1 MIDHMDITSDQ
12 KTTSY
17 HARPEPGQLVEVR
30 RRQWVVSEVNSSLL
44 DSSRPLGI
52 GEASA
57 DYTVEKASTSLPST
71 QHLVS
76 MSSIDEDGLGEELEV
91 IWEIEPG
98 AQVIERAGLP
108 SITGQDDSN
117 TLEAFLD
124 AIRWGAATN
133 ADRGFLQAPF
143 RSGVS
148 IEDFQLDPLV
158 RAIDMA
164 RVNLLIADDVG
175 LGKTIE
181 AGLVIQE
188 MLLRHRAR
196 TVLVICPAS
205 LQEKWRVEM
214 LEKFGLEFLVVDT
227 TYIKQLRRERGI
239 HANPWTSHPRLIASM
254 DWAKSGE
261 GLRAMRDVLPAHAG
275 HPRKFDLLVVDEAH
289 NIAPAAG
296 AHYAL
301 ESQRTRFIRA
311 ISPHFQ
317 HRLFLTATP
326 HNGYTES
333 FTSLLELLDDQRFAR
348 NVLPDEKQLSQ
359 VMIRRL
365 KSDLVDAEGK
375 PLYAQ
380 RRLQALE
387 VPYTDEEREI
397 HRTLNDYCASRE
409 KSAEK
414 GGSTFGT
421 SFINQLLKKR
431 LFSSPAAFASTLEK
445 HISSLS
451 KSTKLKVSDPMAD
464 RILRKAILKVD
475 EDYANDQEVENA
487 QSEAVEEA
495 SRRAQP
501 LTQEQQGMLDELR
514 QWAQRAKNQT
524 DSKAKAVL
532 DWLSANL
539 KPGGVWNDRRV
550 ILFTEYRTTHQWMHE
565 ILASHGFGGER
576 LGLLHGGL
584 TQDEREPIKA
594 AFQASPKDSPVRILL
609 ATDAASEGIDLQNH
623 CNCLIHLEIPYNPNV
638 MEQRNGRIDRHGQ
651 RDTEVLIW
659 HPVDGGGKGHASV
672 GGHGEDIL
680 RALRKLELMRADMGS
695 VNPVIAPQMSGLIE
709 GSLKDLDTRL
719 AEAKIAKA
727 RRFVRAERDLKERV
741 AKLHERLLATQQDFH
756 LTPDH
761 IRMAVQTGL
770 ALAGRPPLESVSLA
784 GAPQGSVFKMPPLS
798 GSWARCSEGLE
809 HPFRKGL
816 IRPITFDH
824 AIAKGRDDVVLVHLN
839 HRLVQMCLRLLRA
852 EVWAQEDVKKL
863 HRVTVRTVPDSS
875 IEGAAVVVISRLVIT
890 GGNHHRLHEELTA
903 SGGYLRDQSFRRE
916 EGVGRVQRWLDE
928 ARPVTANGSLFD
940 ALRVRFDRAQ
950 PAILQS
956 VDARSKDRLKFL
968 TNTLET
974 RRKQEI
980 DDIGAVLDEL
990 ERAIQS
996 ELKKEQQ
1003 PEQMSLFTE
1012 DERTQLKR
1020 DTAALEARLS
1030 RIPDERQM
1038 EMRAI
1043 ASRYAKLDDRTF
1055 PVAVI
1060 FLVPE
1065 HMEGA

>member
-1 MIDHMDITSDQ
+1 MQTATEIEAQ
-12 KTTSY
+12 AY
-17 HARPEPGQLVEVR
+17 RARPEPGQLVEVR
-30 RRQWVVSEVNSSLL
+30 RRQWVVAEVNSSKLE
-44 DSSRPLGI
+44 SNS
-52 GEASA
+52 ASQNCV
-57 DYTVEKASTSLPST
+57 TL
-71 QHLVS
+71 
-76 MSSIDEDGLGEELEV
+76 SSIDEDGLGEELEV

-108 SITGQDDSN
+108 SITGQDDSG

-124 AIRWGAATN
+124 AVRWGAATN

-188 MLLRHRAR
+188 LLLRHRAR
-196 TVLVICPAS
+196 TVLIICPAS

-214 LEKFGLEFLVVDT
+214 LEKFGLDFRLVDT
-227 TYIKQLRRERGI
+227 EYIKQLRRERGI

-254 DWAKSGE
+254 DWVKGGE

-301 ESQRTRFIRA
+301 ESQRTKFIRS

-348 NVLPDEKQLSQ
+348 NILPDDKQLSQ

-365 KSDLVDAEGK
+365 KSDLVDSDGK

-380 RRLQALE
+380 RKLQALA
-387 VPYTDEEREI
+387 VPYTRDERDI
-397 HRTLNDYCASRE
+397 HQKLNDYCTSRE
-409 KSAEK
+409 RDSNN
-414 GGSTFGT
+414 GGSSFGT
-421 SFINQLLKKR
+421 TFVNQLLKKR
-431 LFSSPAAFASTLEK
+431 LFSSPSAFASTLEK
-445 HISSLS
+445 HVATLAEGGRRKPKDAMSE
-451 KSTKLKVSDPMAD
+451 
-464 RILRKAILKVD
+464 RILRKAILRVD
-475 EDYANDQEVENA
+475 EDYANDQSVEAA

-495 SRRAQP
+495 SRSAQP
-501 LTQEQQGMLDELR
+501 LSQDQQRMLTDLR
-514 QWAQRAKNQT
+514 QWAQRAKNQP
-524 DSKAKAVL
+524 DSKATAIL
-532 DWLSANL
+532 AWLETHL
-539 KPGGVWNDRRV
+539 RPGGKWNERRV

-623 CNCLIHLEIPYNPNV
+623 CNYLVHLEIPYNPNV

-651 RDTEVLIW
+651 REKEVLIW
-659 HPVDGGGKGHASV
+659 HPVDGGEAGHATV
-672 GGHGEDIL
+672 GGHGDDIL
-680 RALRKLELMRADMGS
+680 RALRKLESMRADMGS

-709 GSLKDLDTRL
+709 GTLKDLDTRL
-719 AEAKIAKA
+719 ADAKIAKA
-727 RRFVRAERDLKERV
+727 RRFVRAERELKARV
-741 AKLHERLLATQQDFH
+741 SKLHERLLATQEDFH
-756 LTPDH
+756 LTPVH
-761 IRMAVQTGL
+761 ILMAVKTGL
-770 ALAGRPPLESVSLA
+770 ALAGRPPLEPAALA
-784 GAPQGSVFKMPPLS
+784 GTPSGSVFRMPPLS
-798 GSWARCSEGLE
+798 GSWARCLEGLR
-809 HPFRKGL
+809 HPHTKL
-816 IRPITFDH
+816 PRPITFDH
-824 AIAKGRDDVVLVHLN
+824 GVAKGRDDVVLVHLN

-852 EVWAQEDVKKL
+852 EVWAQDDVKKL
-863 HRVTVRTVPDSS
+863 HRVTVRAVPDSH
-875 IEGAAVVVISRLVIT
+875 IDGPAVVVVSRLVIT
-890 GGNHHRLHEELTA
+890 GGNHHRLHEELTV
-903 SGGYLRDQSFRRE
+903 SGGYMRDQTFRRE
-916 EGVGRVQRWLDE
+916 ESVTKVQQWLDDAKPSE
-928 ARPVTANGSLFD
+928 ASDALFES
-940 ALRVRFDRAQ
+940 LRVRFDRAN
-950 PAILQS
+950 ASILQS
-956 VDARSKDRLKFL
+956 IDARSKDRLKFL
-968 TNTLET
+968 ANTLQT
-974 RRKQEI
+974 RKQQEI
-980 DDIGAVLDEL
+980 GDIGAVLDEL
-990 ERAIQS
+990 EKAIQG
-996 ELKKEQQ
+996 ELTKDQQ
-1003 PEQMSLFTE
+1003 PEQLSLFSE
-1012 DERTQLKR
+1012 DERTQLRR
-1020 DTAALEARLS
+1020 DTAALEARLQ
-1030 RIPDERQM
+1030 RIPAERVQ
-1038 EMRAI
+1038 EIEAI
-1043 ASRYAKLDDRTF
+1043 ETRYANLDDRTF

-1065 HMEGA
+1065 SDSLGGAA

>member
-1 MIDHMDITSDQ
+1 MGSTQTQGIVG
-12 KTTSY
+12 
-17 HARPEPGQLVEVR
+17 RPEPGQLVEVR
-30 RRQWVVSEVNSSLL
+30 RRQWLVAEVEASSL
-44 DSSRPLGI
+44 DN
-52 GEASA
+52 AA
-57 DYTVEKASTSLPST
+57 KA
-71 QHLVS
+71 QHLVTL
-76 MSSIDEDGLGEELEV
+76 SSIDEDALGEELEV
-91 IWEIEPG
+91 VWEIEPG
-98 AQVIERAGLP
+98 AAIIERAGLP
-108 SITGQDDSN
+108 SITGQDDSD

-124 AIRWGAATN
+124 AVRWGAATN

-164 RVNLLIADDVG
+164 RINLLIADDVG

-196 TVLVICPAS
+196 TVLIICPAS

-214 LEKFGLEFLVVDT
+214 LEKFGLEFRIVDT
-227 TYIKQLRRERGI
+227 VYIKQLRRERGI

-261 GLRAMRDVLPAHAG
+261 GLRAMRDVLPPHVG

-301 ESQRTRFIRA
+301 ESQRTRFIRT

-348 NVLPDEKQLSQ
+348 NILPDEKQLNQ

-365 KSDLVDAEGK
+365 KSDLLDPDGK

-380 RRLQALE
+380 RKLQAL
-387 VPYTDEEREI
+387 PIPFTDEERDI
-397 HRTLNDYCASRE
+397 HQKLNDFCISRE
-409 KSAEK
+409 KGAEAVGSA
-414 GGSTFGT
+414 FGT
-421 SFINQLLKKR
+421 AFVNQLLKKR

-445 HISSLS
+445 HIASLS
-451 KSTKLKVSDPMAD
+451 QGVKPKARDAMAE

-475 EDYANDQEVENA
+475 EDYANDQNVEDA

-495 SRRAQP
+495 SRSAQP
-501 LTQEQQGMLDELR
+501 LTHDQQTMLTDLSR
-514 QWAQRAKNQT
+514 WAQRAKNQV
-524 DSKAKAVL
+524 DSKAKAIIE
-532 DWLSANL
+532 WLTTNL
-539 KPGGVWNDRRV
+539 KPDGQWNDRRV
-550 ILFTEYRTTHQWMHE
+550 ILFTEYRTTQQWMHE
-565 ILASHGFGGER
+565 ILANHGFGGER

-584 TQDEREPIKA
+584 SQDEREPIKA
-594 AFQASPKDSPVRILL
+594 AFQASPQDSPIRILL

-651 RDTEVLIW
+651 RAKEVLIW
-659 HPVDGGGKGHASV
+659 HPVDGGAKGAASV
-672 GGHGEDIL
+672 GGHGDDIL
-680 RALRKLELMRADMGS
+680 RALRKLESMRADMGS

-719 AEAKIAKA
+719 AEARIAKS

-741 AKLHERLLATQQDFH
+741 AKLHDRLLATQQDFH
-756 LTPDH
+756 LSPAH
-761 IRMAVQTGL
+761 IQMAVKTGL
-770 ALAGRPPLESVSLA
+770 ALAGKPTLEPIALA
-784 GAPQGSVFKMPPLS
+784 NAPQGSVFRMPTFT
-798 GSWARCSEGLE
+798 GSWARCLEGLR
-809 HPFRKGL
+809 HPHTQQ
-816 IRPITFDH
+816 IRAITFDH
-824 AIAKGRDDVVLVHLN
+824 AVAKGRDDVVLVHLN

-852 EVWAQEDVKKL
+852 EVWAQDDVKKL
-863 HRVTVRTVPDSS
+863 HRITVRKLPDGS
-875 IEGAAVVVISRLVIT
+875 IDGPAVVVVSRLVIT
-890 GGNHHRLHEELTA
+890 GGNHHRLHEELTV
-903 SGGYLRDQSFRRE
+903 SGGLLRDQSFRRE
-916 EGVGRVQRWLDE
+916 EGVSRVQQWMD
-928 ARPVTANGSLFD
+928 AAQPVKANDALFD
-940 ALRVRFDRAQ
+940 ALRLRFDRDRA
-950 PAILQS
+950 AILQAI
-956 VDARSKDRLKFL
+956 DARSKDRLKFL
-968 TNTLET
+968 ANTLQT
-974 RRKQEI
+974 RKRQEI
-980 DDIGAVLDEL
+980 DDIATVLDEL
-990 ERAIQS
+990 EKSIQT
-996 ELKKEQQ
+996 ELERDQQ

-1012 DERTQLKR
+1012 DERTQLRR
-1020 DTAALEARLS
+1020 DTAALQARLA
-1030 RIPDERQM
+1030 RIPDERIQ
-1038 EMRAI
+1038 EAQSI
-1043 ASRYAKLDDRTF
+1043 ETRYAKLDDRTF
-1055 PVAVI
+1055 PVAVV

-1065 HMEGA
+1065 SLANGGLA

>member
-1 MIDHMDITSDQ
+1 MGISPDQ
-12 KTTSY
+12 QNSSY
-17 HARPEPGQLVEVR
+17 RTPPEPGQLVEVR
-30 RRQWVVSEVNSSLL
+30 RRQWIVSEVQTSSLDHSRHIL
-44 DSSRPLGI
+44 GVREVSANYKSEAATEPSSGK
-52 GEASA
+52 E
-57 DYTVEKASTSLPST
+57 
-71 QHLVS
+71 HLVS

-108 SITGQDDSN
+108 SITGQDESA

-124 AIRWGAATN
+124 AVRWGAATN

-158 RAIDMA
+158 RAIDIA

-196 TVLVICPAS
+196 TVLIICPAS

-214 LEKFGLEFLVVDT
+214 LEKFGLEFRVVDT

-254 DWAKSGE
+254 DWVKSGE
-261 GLRAMRDVLPAHAG
+261 GLRAMRDVLPPHAG

-301 ESQRTRFIRA
+301 ESQRTRFIRS

-348 NVLPDEKQLSQ
+348 NILPDEKQLSQ

-365 KSDLVDAEGK
+365 KSDLVDADGK

-380 RRLQALE
+380 RKLQALSIA
-387 VPYTDEEREI
+387 YSDEEREI
-397 HRTLNDYCASRE
+397 HRKLNDYCASRE
-409 KSAEK
+409 KDVEK
-414 GGSTFGT
+414 TGSTFGT
-421 SFINQLLKKR
+421 SFVNRLLKKR

-445 HISSLS
+445 HVASLS
-451 KSTKLKVSDPMAD
+451 NGARTKAPDAMAD
-464 RILRKAILKVD
+464 RILHKAILKVE
-475 EDYANDQEVENA
+475 EDYADDQEAENA

-501 LTQEQQGMLDELR
+501 LTREQTRLLDDLR
-514 QWAQRAKNQT
+514 EWAQRAKNQT
-524 DSKAKAVL
+524 DAKAEAIL

-539 KPGGVWNDRRV
+539 KPGGQWNDRRV

-565 ILASHGFGGER
+565 ILASHDFGGER
-576 LGLLHGGL
+576 LGILHGGL

-651 RDTEVLIW
+651 REKEVLIW
-659 HPVDGGGKGHASV
+659 HPVDGGNEGHASV

-680 RALRKLELMRADMGS
+680 RALRKLESMRADMGS
-695 VNPVIAPQMSGLIE
+695 VNPVIAPQMSGLVE

-719 AEAKIAKA
+719 AEARIAKA
-727 RRFVRAERDLKERV
+727 RRFVRAERELKERI
-741 AKLHERLLATQQDFH
+741 AKLHERLLATQKDFH

-761 IRMAVQTGL
+761 IHMAVKTGL
-770 ALAGRPPLESVSLA
+770 ALAGRPSLEPVQLA
-784 GAPQGSVFKMPPLS
+784 GAPEGSVFRMPPLS
-798 GSWARCSEGLE
+798 GSWSRCLEGLR
-809 HPFRKGL
+809 HPHTQQ

-824 AIAKGRDDVVLVHLN
+824 ATGSGRDDVVLVHLN

-852 EVWAQEDVKKL
+852 EVWAQDDVKKL
-863 HRVTVRTVPDSS
+863 HRVTFRMVPGGLVD
-875 IEGAAVVVISRLVIT
+875 EPAVVVVSRLVIT
-890 GGNHHRLHEELTA
+890 GGNHYRLHEELTVA
-903 SGGYLRDQSFRRE
+903 GGHLRDQSFRRE
-916 EGVGRVQRWLDE
+916 ESVTRVQQWLDE
-928 ARPVTANGSLFD
+928 ARPTTAGDSLFD
-940 ALRVRFDRAQ
+940 ALRVRFDHHRD
-950 PAILQS
+950 AILRS
-956 VDARSKDRLKFL
+956 ADARSKDRLKFL
-968 TNTLET
+968 ANTLQS
-974 RRKQEI
+974 RKQREI
-980 DDIGAVLDEL
+980 DDIGSVLDEL
-990 ERAIQS
+990 EKAIQN
-996 ELKKEQQ
+996 ELKKDQQ
-1003 PEQMSLFTE
+1003 PEQLSLFTE
-1012 DERTQLKR
+1012 DERTQLRR
-1020 DTAALEARLS
+1020 DTAALEARLA
-1030 RIPDERQM
+1030 RIPSERIQ
-1038 EMRAI
+1038 EIAAI
-1043 ASRYAKLDDRTF
+1043 ESRYAKVDDRTF
-1055 PVAVI
+1055 PVAVVFI
-1060 FLVPE
+1060 IPE
-1065 HMEGA
+1065 STLGVAK